1 MTLLRR
7 STRFGRNSV
16 YKVILAPGAKQE
28 LCNAL
33 AYIKRKLRNPPAAS
47 HLADDA
53 KTTLRNLRSLPE
65 RYPFCEDPVLRLQ
78 GYHRA
83 SVGKYLFIFRITKSP
98 NQVRVVHF
106 FHESQDYL
114 VSMQMESPSS

>member
-1 MTLLRR
+1 MRR

-16 YKVILAPGAKQE
+16 YKVILAPGAKLE
-28 LCNAL
+28 IRNAL

-47 HLADDA
+47 HLADEA
-53 KTTLRNLRSLPE
+53 KATLRDLRSLPE
-65 RYPFCEDPVLRLQ
+65 RYPFCNDPVLRLQ

-83 SVGKYLFIFRITKSP
+83 PVGNYLFIFRITTKP

-106 FHESQDYL
+106 FHETQDYL
-114 VSMQMESPSS
+114 VTLQTEFPSP